1 MNNHVF
7 IAALVTFGFQLM
19 ALADRTWPTQD
30 YWAVINKIYASYP
43 KLVHD
48 PQENKPKLK
57 EVFSNADTKAIRGLQ
72 NAPPEY
78 PGFILLFWKVKKSI
92 LFREYGIHWKSP
104 ADLNPEID
112 FTHINT
118 EQGAAA
124 NP

>member
-1 MNNHVF
+1 MNNHFF
-7 IAALVTFGFQLM
+7 IALLAIFGIQSM
-19 ALADRTWPTQD
+19 ALADRIWPTQD
-30 YWAVINKIYASYP
+30 YWAVINRVFASYP

-48 PQENKPKLK
+48 PQENESKLK
-57 EVFSNADTKAIRGLQ
+57 EAFSYADAKAICGLQ

-78 PGFILLFWKVKKSI
+78 PSFILLFWKVKKSI

-104 ADLNPEID
+104 ADLNPKID